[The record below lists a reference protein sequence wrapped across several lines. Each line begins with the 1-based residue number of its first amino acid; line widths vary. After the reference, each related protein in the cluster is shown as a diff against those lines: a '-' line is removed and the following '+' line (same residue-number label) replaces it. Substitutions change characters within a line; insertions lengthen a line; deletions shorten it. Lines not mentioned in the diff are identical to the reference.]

1 MTINCKKLENFIIA
15 IYYLIIIMFSN
26 VAIAKQYNVNYYCK
40 DSDIIEEKECLNCF
54 TYQDG
59 KEIYVDTICN

>member
-1 MTINCKKLENFIIA
+1 
-15 IYYLIIIMFSN
+15 MFSN